1 MTADVP
7 RVGSGKAPA
16 THLDETMVQGRNTK
30 SFIYA
35 GGDGQLWI
43 PDLAK
48 DEWRMAK
55 NSPPHISWHG

>member
-1 MTADVP
+1 
-7 RVGSGKAPA
+7 
-16 THLDETMVQGRNTK
+16 MVQGRNTK